1 MYLFPTGSCFLGSSQ
16 CTDSLQAWRQQHPL
30 TPNTDLL
37 IVDDDDDGF
46 RRVHWEL
53 KLKVIMA
60 DLSLLLGVRKVLG
73 VRLPQEGLDLIE
85 SFETDYPSLWQ
96 LKSIP

>member
-1 MYLFPTGSCFLGSSQ
+1 MYPFPTCSCFLGSSQ

-30 TPNTDLL
+30 TLNRL
-37 IVDDDDDGF
+37 VDDDDDGF

-53 KLKVIMA
+53 KLKVFMA

-73 VRLPQEGLDLIE
+73 VGLPQDGLDLIE
-85 SFETDYPSLWQ
+85 SFATDYPSLWQ